1 MKTSHITSARLLT
14 IITRD
19 DGTKQLAYNARP
31 LYCFAADT
39 ASGQTGGDGVGG
51 VWHIAAP

>member
-1 MKTSHITSARLLT
+1 MTGAASPFT

-31 LYCFAADT
+31 LYRFAADT

-51 VWHIAAP
+51 IWHIAAP